1 MAMAIGLS
9 GLRDNRTEREEARG
23 QRKGRI
29 GSALR
34 ALLNR
39 KDDRLLRDAGLT
51 RDDVLGTEGAFW
63 QEWSRE
69 KTPWTL

>member
-9 GLRDNRTEREEARG
+9 GLKDNRTKTKEERVVGE
-23 QRKGRI
+23 GRI